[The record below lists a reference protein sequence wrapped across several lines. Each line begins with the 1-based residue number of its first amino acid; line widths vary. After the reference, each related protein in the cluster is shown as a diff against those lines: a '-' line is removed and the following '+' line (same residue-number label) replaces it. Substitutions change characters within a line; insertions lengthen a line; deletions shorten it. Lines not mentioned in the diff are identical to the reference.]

1 MVELNMS
8 EQSTQFQVFA
18 YPNPVKDDI
27 LKVELSAGE
36 EVNVAVTLKDIS
48 GKVVR
53 RDDISG
59 LIGTRKHEMNVNH
72 LPSGVYL
79 LTVSHPRSTSHKKI
93 VISR

>member
-1 MVELNMS
+1 MS

-53 RDDISG
+53 RDAIFFRP